1 MVKIFNIDNN
11 FNININDNIACIGYF
26 DGIHLGHKQLILK
39 TMEEANKLNF
49 KSTVICFKN
58 DSNTTISGKTNKYIL
73 SFEDRINKFKE
84 YGIDQVIVIRFNN
97 EFMKISPEDFI
108 KDYLNKFNLK
118 KLICGFDYSFGYMA
132 KGNCELL
139 KKEGN
144 FETIVIEEK
153 KYYGKKISST
163 RIKDALNKGNFRLVD
178 KLLGYEYQL
187 VLNVD
192 NCLQNKN
199 KWLIE
204 ASLYDKNCIL
214 PKDGKY
220 NSFEINNGKIYIQNT
235 NKIQI
240 GSKFKLG
247 INDGR
252 IIL

>member
-1 MVKIFNIDNN
+1 MVKIINIDNN
-11 FNININDNIACIGYF
+11 FNINLDSNVACIGYF

-39 TMEEANKLNF
+39 TIKEANKLGL
-49 KSTVICFKN
+49 KSTVICFKT
-58 DSNTTISGKTNKYIL
+58 DSNTSISGKTNKYIL

-118 KLICGFDYSFGYMA
+118 KLICGFDYTFGYMA
-132 KGNCELL
+132 KGNYELL
-139 KKEGN
+139 KKLGN

-153 KYYGKKISST
+153 KYYDKKISST
-163 RIKDALNKGNFRLVD
+163 RIKEALNKGNFRLVD

-187 VLNVD
+187 VLNVN
-192 NCLQNKN
+192 NCLQNKD

-204 ASLYDKNCIL
+204 ASLYDDNCIL

-220 NSFEINNGKIYIQNT
+220 NSFVIKDNKIYIQYS
-235 NKIQI
+235 NKLIDGTI
-240 GSKFKLG
+240 FRLG
-247 INDGR
+247 INDER

>member
-1 MVKIFNIDNN
+1 MKIFNIDNN
-11 FNININDNIACIGYF
+11 FKININDNIACIGYF

-39 TMEEANKLNF
+39 TIKEANNLNL
-49 KSTVICFKN
+49 KSTVICFKS
-58 DSNTTISGKTNKYIL
+58 DSDTFISGKTNKYIL

-97 EFMKISPEDFI
+97 EFMKICPEDFI

-118 KLICGFDYSFGYMA
+118 KLICGFDYTFGYMA
-132 KGNCELL
+132 KGNCESL
-139 KKEGN
+139 KKLGN

-163 RIKDALNKGNFRLVD
+163 RIKEALNKGNFKIVD

-187 VLNVD
+187 VLKVD
-192 NCLQNKN
+192 NCLQNKD

-204 ASLYDKNCIL
+204 ASLYDENSIL

-220 NSFEINNGKIYIQNT
+220 NSFEIKDNKIYIQST
-235 NKIQI
+235 NKLIDRTI
-240 GSKFKLG
+240 FRLG
-247 INDGR
+247 TNDGR

>member
-1 MVKIFNIDNN
+1 MVKIINIDNN
-11 FNININDNIACIGYF
+11 FNINLDSNVACIGYF
-26 DGIHLGHKQLILK
+26 DGIHLGHQQLILK
-39 TMEEANKLNF
+39 TIEEANNLNL
-49 KSTVICFKN
+49 KSTVICFKT
-58 DSNTTISGKTNKYIL
+58 DSNTSISGKTNKYIL

-118 KLICGFDYSFGYMA
+118 KLICGFDYTFGYMA
-132 KGNCELL
+132 KGNYELL
-139 KKEGN
+139 KKLGN

-153 KYYGKKISST
+153 KYYDKKISST
-163 RIKDALNKGNFRLVD
+163 RIKEALNKGNFKLVD

-187 VLNVD
+187 VLKVD
-192 NCLQNKN
+192 NCFQNKD

-204 ASLYDKNCIL
+204 ASLYDKNCLL

-220 NSFEINNGKIYIQNT
+220 NSFEVKDNKIYIQST
-235 NKIQI
+235 NKLINRTI
-240 GSKFKLG
+240 FRLG
-247 INDGR
+247 ISDGR